1 MFKIIKYAASLITMA
16 ICTTQL
22 SGCNSN
28 DSIISI
34 SAAEFQKEMKADSVQ
49 ILDVRTPAEYA
60 GGHIDGAINI
70 NVQSADFQNIADKTL
85 SKNAT
90 ILVYCRSG
98 RRSLDAAGQLT
109 ELGYKVIN
117 LKGGIIEW
125 QDSNLPVT
133 TQELPD

>member
-1 MFKIIKYAASLITMA
+1 MFKIIRYAASLITMA
-16 ICTTQL
+16 MCTIQL

-28 DSIISI
+28 DSIISV

-60 GGHIDGAINI
+60 DGHIGGAINI
-70 NVQSADFQNIADKTL
+70 NVQSEDFQNIADRKL

-98 RRSLDAAGQLT
+98 RRSLDAAVKLT

-117 LKGGIIEW
+117 LKGGIIDW
-125 QDSNLPVT
+125 KDSNLPVT

>member
-1 MFKIIKYAASLITMA
+1 MFKIIRYAASLITMA
-16 ICTTQL
+16 MCTIQL

-28 DSIISI
+28 DSIISV

-60 GGHIDGAINI
+60 DGHIDGAINI
-70 NVQSADFQNIADKTL
+70 NVQSEDFQNIADRKL

-98 RRSLDAAGQLT
+98 RRSLDAAGKLT

-117 LKGGIIEW
+117 LKGGIIDW
-125 QDSNLPVT
+125 KDSNLPVT

>member
-1 MFKIIKYAASLITMA
+1 MFKIIRYAASLITMA
-16 ICTTQL
+16 MCTIQL

-28 DSIISI
+28 DSIISV

-60 GGHIDGAINI
+60 DGHIGGAINI
-70 NVQSADFQNIADKTL
+70 NVQSEDFQNIADKKL

-98 RRSLDAAGQLT
+98 RRSLDAAGKLT

-117 LKGGIIEW
+117 LKGGIIDW
-125 QDSNLPVT
+125 KDSNLPVT

>member
-1 MFKIIKYAASLITMA
+1 MFKIIRYAASLITMA
-16 ICTTQL
+16 MCTIQL

-28 DSIISI
+28 DSIISV

-60 GGHIDGAINI
+60 DGHIGGAINI
-70 NVQSADFQNIADKTL
+70 NVQSEDFQNIADRKL

-98 RRSLDAAGQLT
+98 RRSLDAAGKLT

-117 LKGGIIEW
+117 LKGGIIDW
-125 QDSNLPVT
+125 KDSNLPVT

>member
-16 ICTTQL
+16 MCTIQL

-28 DSIISI
+28 DSIISV
-34 SAAEFQKEMKADSVQ
+34 SAAEFQKKMKADSVQ
-49 ILDVRTPAEYA
+49 ILDVRTPGEYA

-70 NVQSADFQNIADKTL
+70 NIQSDDFQDVAYKEL
-85 SKNAT
+85 SKNST

-98 RRSLDAAGQLT
+98 RRSLDTAGKLT
-109 ELGYKVIN
+109 EFGYNVIN

-125 QDSNLPVT
+125 EDCNLPVT
-133 TQELPD
+133 TQEQPE

>member
-1 MFKIIKYAASLITMA
+1 MFKIIRYAASLITMA
-16 ICTTQL
+16 MCTIQL

-28 DSIISI
+28 DSIISV

-60 GGHIDGAINI
+60 DGHIDGAINI
-70 NVQSADFQNIADKTL
+70 NVQSEDFQNIADKKL

-98 RRSLDAAGQLT
+98 RRSLDAAGKLT

-117 LKGGIIEW
+117 LKGGIIDW
-125 QDSNLPVT
+125 KDSNLPVT